1 MMRLVQL
8 AISSLGLARL
18 QQQLRNATV
27 SGAHYA
33 VIGVITLAATGFLLS
48 ALRHYLAVEL
58 ALGTGI
64 ADAVIGGALV
74 VVAGLWLVM
83 VRTARPQRDLS
94 PQDLGLQPLVNLV
107 DSTAQSVR
115 STLSEPKSAMQTAA
129 AIGAIGFVAGRM
141 LRRR

>member
-1 MMRLVQL
+1 
-8 AISSLGLARL
+8 
-18 QQQLRNATV
+18 
-27 SGAHYA
+27 
-33 VIGVITLAATGFLLS
+33 
-48 ALRHYLAVEL
+48 
-58 ALGTGI
+58 
-64 ADAVIGGALV
+64 
-74 VVAGLWLVM
+74 M

-115 STLSEPKSAMQTAA
+115 STLNEPKSAMQTAA